1 MKSNLILT
9 GMPGAGKSTVGVIL
23 AKVLGYDF
31 VDIDILIAK
40 RQGMPLQDIIDTK
53 GVADFLEI
61 EAQEALRLDVNKTVI
76 ATGGSVVL
84 SEPAITHLKQNGTCV
99 YLDIPPDVLERR
111 LLNMKTRGIAA
122 TPGTTLADIYT
133 ARKGYYARFADY
145 TIQVGTR
152 SMEEV
157 VAEIAG
163 LVSGLGL

>member
-40 RQGMPLQDIIDTK
+40 RQGMPLQDIIDTN
-53 GVADFLEI
+53 GVDVFLKI
-61 EAQEALRLDVNKTVI
+61 EEQEACLLDANKTVI

-84 SEPAITHLKQNGTCV
+84 SDRAMAHLKQSGTCV
-99 YLDIPPDVLERR
+99 YLDIPLDVLENR

-122 TPGTTLADIYT
+122 SPGTTLTDIYN
-133 ARKGYYARFADY
+133 ARRSYYKRYADH
-145 TIQVGTR
+145 TIHCGTR
-152 SMEEV
+152 SMEEI
-157 VAEIAG
+157 VAEIVHLAQF
-163 LVSGLGL
+163 SAK

>member
-9 GMPGAGKSTVGVIL
+9 GMPGAGKSTVGVTL

-40 RQGMPLQDIIDTK
+40 RQGMPLQGIIDTK
-53 GVADFLEI
+53 GVDAFLKI
-61 EAQEALRLDVNKTVI
+61 EEQEACLLETDKAVI

-84 SEPAITHLKQNGTCV
+84 SDRAMAHLKQNGTCI
-99 YLDIPPDVLERR
+99 YLDIPLDVLKNR

-122 TPGTTLADIYT
+122 TPGTTLHDIYQS
-133 ARKGYYARFADY
+133 RRPYYERYADY
-145 TIQVGTR
+145 AIHCGTR

-157 VAEIAG
+157 VAEIVG
-163 LVSGLGL
+163 MCTL

>member
-40 RQGMPLQDIIDTK
+40 RQGMPLQDIIDQR
-53 GVADFLEI
+53 GVDAFLKI
-61 EAQEALRLDVNKTVI
+61 EEQEACLLETDKTII

-84 SEPAITHLKQNGTCV
+84 SDRAITHLKQIGTCV
-99 YLDIPPDVLERR
+99 YLDIPLDVLEAR

-122 TPGTTLADIYT
+122 NPGTTLEDIYKS
-133 ARKGYYARFADY
+133 RRPFYERHADH
-145 TIQVGTR
+145 TIHCGTR

-157 VAEIAG
+157 VAEI
-163 LVSGLGL
+163 VSACTV

>member
-40 RQGMPLQDIIDTK
+40 RQGMPLQDIIDRN
-53 GVADFLEI
+53 GVDAFLKVE
-61 EAQEALRLDVNKTVI
+61 EQEACLLEANKTVI

-84 SEPAITHLKQNGTCV
+84 SDRAMAHLKQNGTCI
-99 YLDIPPDVLERR
+99 YLDIPLDILETR

-122 TPGTTLADIYT
+122 NPGTTLQDIYESRC
-133 ARKGYYARFADY
+133 ARYERFADH
-145 TIQVGTR
+145 TIHCGTR

-157 VAEIAG
+157 VAEIVH
-163 LVSGLGL
+163 LCTL